1 MVSRGPSSTSRPR
14 ARGDAPGRKRRLGR
28 VVDGLLDR
36 VDHALRLLARL
47 ALALAARRL
56 GVDELARARDLE
68 VARRARVADLLDGYI
83 VAELLLDRLSERY
96 TVALVASAAAI
107 LYFYGHRHRPAAAA
121 FAATE

>member
-1 MVSRGPSSTSRPR
+1 MPLRLSYAFDAAR
-14 ARGDAPGRKRRLGR
+14 AKRNNIDNLQLPGVEVDDVLLAVVLPDR

-36 VDHALRLLARL
+36 VDHALRLLAGL

-83 VAELLLDRLSERY
+83 VAELLLDRLS
-96 TVALVASAAAI
+96 
-107 LYFYGHRHRPAAAA
+107 
-121 FAATE
+121 

>member
-1 MVSRGPSSTSRPR
+1 MQRIAGR
-14 ARGDAPGRKRRLGR
+14 ARTEHRLP
-28 VVDGLLDR
+28 
-36 VDHALRLLARL
+36 LLACR
-47 ALALAARRL
+47 APAVAHGEL